1 MFASGKRF
9 VSSGYIHLFF
19 SEPREGKLDIKNI
32 SKLAIFSDTVMG

>member
-9 VSSGYIHLFF
+9 VSSGYIQLHIFRNQRG
-19 SEPREGKLDIKNI
+19 ELDIKNI